1 MVIAEYLLLILGM
14 ALVTYIPR
22 MLPLVVLSDF
32 DLSPFWRRFLN
43 FIPPA
48 ALSALIFPG
57 ILTATES
64 SETAILGGI
73 VAAIMAYHK
82 FNLLIIV
89 LAAIIS
95 VFLFQMIIF

>member
-1 MVIAEYLLLILGM
+1 MIAAEYVLLILGM

-22 MLPLVVLSDF
+22 MLPLVVLADLELSD
-32 DLSPFWRRFLN
+32 FWRRFLK

-57 ILTATES
+57 ILSATES
-64 SETAILGGI
+64 SGTAILGGI

-95 VFLFQMIIF
+95 VFMAQVIFL